1 MDGPVPGDEGNAG
14 EDDQGED
21 TEADLDK
28 PADEP
33 RVPKHQVRR
42 VDVTREFVF
51 PVVGA
56 NRYYGGFGACRDD
69 CEREHHGIDIM
80 TYGWKGVPVV
90 AAHSGTI
97 RTVRDDREWCIV
109 EVEATDGWY
118 TRYVHLNNDTPG
130 YDDEEYECLLPGIEL
145 GAWVKAGQIIGW
157 IGDSGNAEWTPP
169 HVHFELRM
177 PNGHPVDP
185 YKSLKAARRIRFE
198 RVGVD
203 DDPVGTAAQIAAY
216 AYRNGSGVVNVMAT
230 TDHEALQAGGFS
242 TLDLSGPLLLSDPRF
257 LPKATIEMFD
267 HLGTSRVM
275 IVGDGLHQAVIDQL
289 ELRFSIVERT
299 PMPAVVGESQI
310 QSSKRDIAEIPEL
323 ELELDLE
330 PEPSSLSLVVVGN
343 RSDLPEDMTDDVDRM
358 VRYMPTTVFDGTEPA
373 GRVGR
378 DAYQGPGRSGTRNV
392 LYFPTGDTYTRI
404 RAKEAPETPPSYGVI
419 VVKAEEVSDE
429 ALTFLR
435 SLADLPVMPLW
446 R

>member
-1 MDGPVPGDEGNAG
+1 
-14 EDDQGED
+14 
-21 TEADLDK
+21 
-28 PADEP
+28 
-33 RVPKHQVRR
+33 
-42 VDVTREFVF
+42 
-51 PVVGA
+51 
-56 NRYYGGFGACRDD
+56 
-69 CEREHHGIDIM
+69 M

-109 EVEATDGWY
+109 EVQATDGWY

-130 YDDEEYECLLPGIEL
+130 YDDEAYECLLPGIEL
-145 GAWVKAGQIIGW
+145 GASVEAGQIIGW

-169 HVHFELRM
+169 HLHFELRM

-185 YKSLKAARRIRFE
+185 YKSLKAARRIRFK
-198 RVGVD
+198 RIGVD
-203 DDPVGTAAQIAAY
+203 GDPIDTAAQIAAY

-230 TDHEALQAGGFS
+230 TDYEALQAGGFS
-242 TLDLSGPLLLSDPRF
+242 TLDLSGPLLLSDPSF
-257 LPKATIEMFD
+257 LPDGTIEMFN
-267 HLGTSRVM
+267 HLGTSRVV
-275 IVGDGLHQAVIDQL
+275 IVGDGLHRAVIDQL

-299 PMPAVVGESQI
+299 PMPAIDEESPI
-310 QSSKRDIAEIPEL
+310 ESITRDIAEIPEL
-323 ELELDLE
+323 ELELE
-330 PEPSSLSLVVVGN
+330 ASALSLVVAGS
-343 RSDLPEDMTDDVDRM
+343 RSDLPEDMSDNVDRM
-358 VRYMPTTVFDGTEPA
+358 VRRMPTTVFDGTEPD

-392 LYFPTGDTYTRI
+392 LYFQTGDTYTRI

-419 VVKAEEVSDE
+419 VVEAENVSDE
-429 ALTFLR
+429 ALAFLR